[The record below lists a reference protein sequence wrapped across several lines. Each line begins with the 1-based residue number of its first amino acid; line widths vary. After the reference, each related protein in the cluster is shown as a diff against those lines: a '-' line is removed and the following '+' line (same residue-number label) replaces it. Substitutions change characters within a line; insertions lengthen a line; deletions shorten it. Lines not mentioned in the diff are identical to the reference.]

1 MRKAKS
7 AYNKKGFTPTPDKNC
22 QGKIIFTHQKNQVW
36 GFTLL
41 EVIVALGVFTV
52 AISAALTLASQ
63 SIGTSRVAKAR
74 LVASSLAEEGI
85 EAIRNFRDTN
95 WLNDKDWQAGP
106 PNTLANGDYE
116 LVVSSGGLVLEP
128 FTDRFLLFD
137 SSTGLYNYL
146 SGNQTTYKRKITI
159 SGIGN
164 PSEMTVVSLV
174 TWRTDSRDYNF
185 SIEEKLFNWK

>member
-1 MRKAKS
+1 MRKAKL
-7 AYNKKGFTPTPDKNC
+7 AYNKND
-22 QGKIIFTHQKNQVW
+22 

-41 EVIVALGVFTV
+41 EVIVALGVFAV
-52 AISAALTLASQ
+52 AISAVLTLANQ

-95 WLNDKDWQAGP
+95 WINDGDWQVGP

-116 LVVSSGGLVLEP
+116 LTVSSGGLSLQV
-128 FTDRFLLFD
+128 FADRFLLFD
-137 SSTGLYNYL
+137 SSTGFYNYT
-146 SGNQTTYKRKITI
+146 SGSPTTYKRKITI

-174 TWRTDSRDYNF
+174 SWQVDSQNYTF
-185 SIEEKLFNWK
+185 SLEEKLFNWK